1 MTKKI
6 VDLPQLAEP
15 TVEQVLDEFLADQQK
30 RLKPKTFKQYEDV
43 IWLFK
48 NSINSYAYQSLTKAE
63 EALFDKYFNSEGS
76 EHREFCQIFGQDKI
90 LGSVGEFLGYYMI
103 RKVIAGEDLVRAAG
117 TVTKKLSQWLAEKGY
132 VSGEEA
138 KEAAQEGGRA
148 SKDLPKAERAAR
160 IISLS
165 TQRLAVHPS
174 RLDDEDYIEF
184 DHFVVSRIEPG
195 KLWVEESY
203 GTERFGPNSVPVP
216 ATDILHE
223 GWEISCTLGRIR
235 GKWWIVEMGNIYPSL

>member
-6 VDLPQLAEP
+6 VDLPRVAEP
-15 TVEQVLDEFLADQQK
+15 TVEQVLGEFLADQQK
-30 RLKPKTFKQYEDV
+30 RLKSKTFKQYEDV

-63 EALFDKYFNSEGS
+63 EALFDKYFNAEGS
-76 EHREFCQIFGQDKI
+76 EHREFYQIFGPDKI

-117 TVTKKLSQWLAEKGY
+117 TVTKRLSQWLAEKGY

-148 SKDLPKAERAAR
+148 SRDLPKAKRAAR

-165 TQRLAVHPS
+165 TQRLLVHPS
-174 RLDDEDYIEF
+174 RFDDEDYIEF

-195 KLWVEESY
+195 KLWLEESY
-203 GTERFGPNSVPVP
+203 GTERFGPISVAVP
-216 ATDILHE
+216 ATDILRE
-223 GWEISCTLGRIR
+223 GWEISCALGRIR
-235 GKWWIVEMGNIYPSL
+235 GKWWIVEMGNIYPS